1 MPAYQNPQRHAAS
14 LRCIRNRLRV
24 RRYRTPDTQNNKGLP
39 GESVTAT
46 FFYICHTT
54 VGINACKTFGNGMYH
69 ETKHRVLN
77 IVVSLLLLSSVIHT
91 GCMYAI
97 ASNNG
102 VMKPYDLN
110 VQKKAQKA
118 PEAVFSKMLRP
129 RRRLCRVIRLIFPS
143 GRKDSHSIHGRT
155 VHGIKSNPQHHQ

>member
-102 VMKPYDLN
+102 GVKPYDLN
-110 VQKKAQKA
+110 VQKKGAESAGGSIFKDAPAAQA
-118 PEAVFSKMLRP
+118 TLPGNSANIPV
-129 RRRLCRVIRLIFPS
+129 
-143 GRKDSHSIHGRT
+143 RKERQSQYSRKNGTR
-155 VHGIKSNPQHHQ
+155 N